1 MALGIAQPAAPPA
14 TPAAPAAGGK
24 GQQAVA
30 ARPFRYGVQQVDDVP
45 YDQTL
50 TTGGSVQTFPVYEIP
65 STGFLETVEI
75 LVQGTTSGNSAAT
88 TFAADGVWTAID
100 TFQFLDTNNQP
111 IIGPFPG
118 KSLEIINKFGGYA
131 FNEDPLNNPVYLATT
146 GSGGTGGSFAFALRC
161 PLELVPRDGLGSLP
175 NKSASTP
182 FKVKITLAATASIYG
197 TAPTAAPSVR
207 LRMVPRSYW
216 QPQSADMFGNPLAQ
230 NPPAVNT
237 TQYWQ
242 LATYT
247 LPASAF
253 AQQLSS
259 SVGFP
264 IRNLVFTLRDSTNS
278 RAQGEADWPDP
289 LKLQLEANIITDRIK
304 ALWQW
309 QMAQK
314 FGYGGAV
321 GDGLGGKDNGVY
333 VESYCAEF
341 TGKPG
346 FETRRGYLPTTDA
359 MRLQARGTITGSG
372 THTLEVLTN
381 YVAPGAG
388 TNLAAIAA

>member
-1 MALGIAQPAAPPA
+1 MVGIAPPAAPPA
-14 TPAAPAAGGK
+14 TPAAPAAGSK
-24 GQQAVA
+24 GAPAVA

-45 YDQTL
+45 YDQSL
-50 TTGGSVQTFPVYEIP
+50 NTGGSVQTYPVYEIP
-65 STGFLETVEI
+65 STGFLENVEI
-75 LVQGTTSGNSAAT
+75 LMEGVTAANAANV
-88 TFAADGVWTAID
+88 TFAADGPWNAID
-100 TFQFLDTNNQP
+100 SFQFLDTNNQP
-111 IIGPFPG
+111 IVGPFPG
-118 KSLEIINKFGGYA
+118 KSLEVINKFGGYN
-131 FNEDPLNNPVYLATT
+131 FNDDPMNNPAFLATT
-146 GSGGTGGSFAFALRC
+146 GAGATGGSFTLPLRC
-161 PLELVPRDGLGSLP
+161 PLELVPRDGLGALP

-182 FKVKITLAATASIYG
+182 FKVKITLAATATIYG
-197 TAPTAAPSVR
+197 TPPTNPPAVR

-216 QPQSADMFGNPLAQ
+216 QPQAADMFGNPLSQ

-247 LPASAF
+247 LPASTF

-259 SVGFP
+259 SIGFP
-264 IRNLVFTLRDSTNS
+264 IRNLIFTLRDNANS

-289 LKLQLEANIITDRIK
+289 LKLQLEANIIADRIK
-304 ALWQW
+304 KIWQW
-309 QMAQK
+309 QMASR

-321 GDGLGGKDNGVY
+321 GDAVGGKDNGVY
-333 VESYCAEF
+333 VESYCSEF
-341 TGKPG
+341 MGKPG
-346 FETRRGYLPTTDA
+346 YETRRGYLPTTDA
-359 MRLQARGTITGSG
+359 MRLQARGTISGAG

>member
-1 MALGIAQPAAPPA
+1 MVGIAQPAAPPA
-14 TPAAPAAGGK
+14 TPAPAAAAGSK
-24 GQQAVA
+24 GAPAVA
-30 ARPFRYGVQQVDDVP
+30 ARPFRYGVQTVDDVP

-50 TTGGSVQTFPVYEIP
+50 ITGGSVQQYPVYEIP
-65 STGFLETVEI
+65 STGFLEHVEI
-75 LVQGTTSGNSAAT
+75 LMEGTTAANAANV
-88 TFAADGVWTAID
+88 TFAADGIWTAID
-100 TFQFLDTNNQP
+100 TFQFIDTNNQP
-111 IIGPFPG
+111 IVGPFPG
-118 KSLEIINKFGGYA
+118 KSLEVINKFGGYA
-131 FNEDPLNNPVYLATT
+131 FNDDPLSNPVYSAVT
-146 GSGGTGGSFAFALRC
+146 GAGGTGGSFALALHV

-182 FKVKITLAATASIYG
+182 FKVKISLAATASIYG
-197 TAPTAAPSVR
+197 VAPTSAPSVR

-216 QPQSADMFGNPLAQ
+216 QPQAADMFGNPLSQ

-247 LPASAF
+247 LPASTF

-264 IRNLVFTLRDSTNS
+264 IRNLIFTLRDNANS
-278 RAQGEADWPDP
+278 RAQGEADFPDP
-289 LKLQLEANIITDRIK
+289 LKLQLEANIIVDRIK
-304 ALWQW
+304 KLWQH
-309 QMAQK
+309 QMAQR

-321 GDGLGGKDNGVY
+321 GDALGGKDNGVY

-341 TGKPG
+341 NGKPG
-346 FETRRGYLPTTDA
+346 WETRRGYLPTTDA
-359 MRLQARGTITGSG
+359 MRLQARGTITGVN